1 MMINKIT
8 PNFVP
13 FGVPPLGD
21 FHSEFFKDGV
31 LYAHRLG
38 PTS

>member
-13 FGVPPLGD
+13 FGGPPSGN
-21 FHSEFFKDGV
+21 FHSESFKDGV
-31 LYAHRLG
+31 PYPHRLG
-38 PTS
+38 PIS